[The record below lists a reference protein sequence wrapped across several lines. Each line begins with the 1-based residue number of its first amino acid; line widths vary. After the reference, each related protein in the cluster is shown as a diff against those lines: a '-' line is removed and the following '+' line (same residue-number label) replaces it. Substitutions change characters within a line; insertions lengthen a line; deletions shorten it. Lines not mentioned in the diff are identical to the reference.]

1 MEGRSSLLSENDEE
15 ISQHGGQREN
25 RIHDSCD
32 VCCIHWE
39 VTGAVKV
46 RV

>member
-1 MEGRSSLLSENDEE
+1 MKRKRSLISENDEE
-15 ISQHGGQREN
+15 ISQHGGQREK

-32 VCCIHWE
+32 NVCCIQA
-39 VTGAVKV
+39 TGVVEV